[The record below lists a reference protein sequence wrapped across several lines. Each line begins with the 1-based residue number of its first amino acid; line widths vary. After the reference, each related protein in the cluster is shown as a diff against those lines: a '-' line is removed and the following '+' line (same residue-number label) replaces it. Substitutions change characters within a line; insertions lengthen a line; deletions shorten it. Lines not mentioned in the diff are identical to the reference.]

1 MSNSTRALLRRMAPS
16 IYGPTILFTLGEFA
30 MMPLIPVIAV
40 DMGAGLGLSGVIASA
55 VVVGQ
60 LVGNLPASWVVARA
74 GERVAMLIA
83 SAVALLG
90 VIGVAFAP
98 NVAVLGAAVF
108 VVGFAAATFGLARH
122 SFMTTRVPFAIRARA
137 LSLIGGSHRLGRFAG
152 PFLAAGLLTAT
163 GSSAAPVWAFVV
175 CLVLAALLV
184 AFAPDP
190 ERVIA
195 PPAGGA
201 DAGGARG
208 ARGGDSAGPASARA
222 GGIAAAIREGRGPLL
237 RIGGSAAVLSGLRSV
252 KDVLLP
258 LWGVSIGM
266 DAAAI
271 ALVVGVSGTIDF
283 ALFYTSGQVM
293 DRFGRLWAA
302 LPATSAMALSFL
314 VLACTHDLPGA
325 EAWLLGCAVVI
336 GIGNG
341 LSSGILLTLGAD
353 LAPRDDPAPYLAAW
367 RTLTDLGGAVAPL
380 AVSAIAAASLP
391 LAAAAT
397 GVLAVLGSVGFAHWI
412 PRYIPRAR
420 GGRRD
425 P

>member
-163 GSSAAPVWAFVV
+163 GSSAAPVWAFAV

-201 DAGGARG
+201 DAGG

-353 LAPRDDPAPYLAAW
+353 LAPGDDPAPYLAAW

-380 AVSAIAAASLP
+380 AVSAIAAVSLP

-397 GVLAVLGSVGFAHWI
+397 GVLAVLGSAGFARWI

>member
-208 ARGGDSAGPASARA
+208 ARGRDAAGPASARA

-397 GVLAVLGSVGFAHWI
+397 GVLAVLGSAGFARWI